1 MLLQIQSKMNKAIF
15 LIVFLLLNSSV
26 KQPDKEALYLRF
38 DRTSEYPLA
47 VYLEF
52 EGLSL
57 SYAYYI
63 SDSTYY
69 GFKVVD
75 GSVMVAT
82 SDFEESHELKEPQWL
97 IELSKNHPDS
107 IQRYDKI
114 FIVESKKRD
123 SLTVFPVEFFLRSVR
138 E

>member
-1 MLLQIQSKMNKAIF
+1 M
-15 LIVFLLLNSSV
+15 
-26 KQPDKEALYLRF
+26 
-38 DRTSEYPLA
+38 
-47 VYLEF
+47 YLEF
-52 EGLSL
+52 DSL
-57 SYAYYI
+57 TMSYVYSI

-69 GFKVVD
+69 GFKVVG

-82 SDFEESHELKEPQWL
+82 SDFEASHELKEPRWL

-107 IQRYDKI
+107 IQRYRKI

-123 SLTVFPVEFFLRSVR
+123 SLTVFPVEFFLGSIL